1 MCQSQE
7 LAVSIVNAVFFFLDT
22 HKLEE
27 LLKMQRQASIK
38 AFSLCLFLVFYTK
51 GQPDLQVMITVFHK
65 YWLSTIYAIFIL

>member
-7 LAVSIVNAVFFFLDT
+7 LAVSIVNAVFFLDT

-38 AFSLCLFLVFYTK
+38 AFFLCLFLVFYTK

-65 YWLSTIYAIFIL
+65 Y